1 MNASSLPQLN
11 PRYEECLRLHKC
23 WAWFLALG
31 IVLMCIGAGA
41 IAYALTATLATV
53 LVFGIMLLASG
64 VVQLVNAPL
73 SRNWSGF
80 FTHLLAAIVHLVV
93 GAILVDR
100 PLRAAEGVTL
110 ILAVAFLIA
119 GGLRLLVALIQ
130 HFPGWNWVL
139 LNGLV
144 TFLLGISIWRQWPQ
158 ASLWVIGTFVGI
170 DLIFNGWSWVMLAM
184 AARASARTAR
194 PQASPAVS
202 LGAGAH

>member
-1 MNASSLPQLN
+1 MNASSVPQLN

-31 IVLMCIGAGA
+31 IVLIGIGAVA
-41 IAYALTATLATV
+41 IAYALMATLATV
-53 LVFGIMLLASG
+53 LFFGILLLVSG

-73 SRNWSGF
+73 SRHWSGF
-80 FTHLLAAIVHLVV
+80 FTHLLGAIVHLVI

-100 PLRAAEGVTL
+100 PLRAAEGLTL

-130 HFPGWNWVL
+130 HFPGGNWVL

-144 TFLLGISIWRQWPQ
+144 TFLLGVSIWRQWPE

-170 DLIFNGWSWVMLAM
+170 DMIFNGWSWVMLAM
-184 AARASARTAR
+184 AVKAAGQSLAVPAH
-194 PQASPAVS
+194 QAVA
-202 LGAGAH
+202 AGAR